1 MKQAKVKLV
10 ALVKH
15 HRGSRTLWVGTVA
28 QLAKSFRYTLECG
41 ASWNHKIKTANE
53 ITTLKSLVS
62 NINKSYD
69 ETQGSCFDRDH
80 VEEGN
85 HILTEEVKAAWAAK
99 QDEWAVSYSTSLEA

>member
-1 MKQAKVKLV
+1 MKTKAPKLV
-10 ALVKH
+10 ALVST
-15 HRGSRTLWVGTVA
+15 HRGRRTLYCGTVA

-69 ETQGSCFDRDH
+69 ETQGGCFDRDH

-85 HILTEEVKAAWAAK
+85 HLLTEEIKAAWAAK
-99 QDEWAVSYSTSLEA
+99 QNEWAVSYSTSLEG